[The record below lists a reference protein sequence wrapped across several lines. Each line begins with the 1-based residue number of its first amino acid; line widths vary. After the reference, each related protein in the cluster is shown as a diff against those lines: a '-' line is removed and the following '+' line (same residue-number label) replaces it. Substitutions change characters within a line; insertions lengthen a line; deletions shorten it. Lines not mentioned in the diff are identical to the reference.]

1 MATSVSH
8 PVWSGKLPIRVA
20 LVGTGF
26 AAKLRAQTLQSEE
39 RAHLV
44 AVAGHTPEQTEEF
57 SHILGRV
64 GLS

>member
-1 MATSVSH
+1 
-8 PVWSGKLPIRVA
+8 VA

-44 AVAGHTPEQTEEF
+44 AVAGHTPQQTEEF
-57 SHILGRV
+57 SQTYSCLAISSWKSWFV
-64 GLS
+64 VKMWIW